1 MAPLVFHG
9 YDVRSNI
16 SVACSSRNRGLC
28 ASLVISSTSTS
39 SAGVVALARRQK
51 LGLLRL
57 QPATFPAYQQQHV
70 QARRCATAG
79 ISSSKGTAYSVQH
92 NSSNHKPLV
101 QHMLE
106 LLLQYH
112 NESGPVVAAEY
123 DLREQQQ
130 QQQVKEVLH
139 SSNLLHNQELYCWL
153 NQQLQGLKVRG
164 CSAMMLP

>member
-1 MAPLVFHG
+1 
-9 YDVRSNI
+9 
-16 SVACSSRNRGLC
+16 
-28 ASLVISSTSTS
+28 
-39 SAGVVALARRQK
+39 
-51 LGLLRL
+51 L
-57 QPATFPAYQQQHV
+57 QPATFPAYHQQHV

-92 NSSNHKPLV
+92 NSSNHKSLV
-101 QHMLE
+101 QRMLE

-112 NESGPVVAAEY
+112 NGSMPVVTAEH
-123 DLREQQQ
+123 DLREQQQQ

-164 CSAMMLP
+164 CSAPVLP